1 MKRDKILEKQLE
13 AFGGTEYT
21 QVVEVAPEAQQS
33 TQSLNPVKTL
43 MSTMEGRAW
52 MFGKLELCG
61 VNSTPYVPGRPDDT
75 AFNCGMQEL
84 GHHFQ
89 KEIMQVASN
98 EYSVMLQEAASK
110 AVLISTLPAT
120 SQHQRD

>member
-13 AFGGTEYT
+13 VFGGTEYT
-21 QVVEVAPEAQQS
+21 QVVETEPEPQQFK
-33 TQSLNPVKTL
+33 QSLNPVKTL

-61 VNSTPYVPGRPDDT
+61 VNATPYVPGRSDDT

-84 GHHFQ
+84 GHHLQ
-89 KEIMQVASN
+89 REIMQVAAN
-98 EYSVMLQEAASK
+98 EYSLMLQEAAVK
-110 AVLISTLPAT
+110 MT
-120 SQHQRD
+120 SAPLTTPQHQSV